1 MIAGAVLAVFSFIAV
16 FVVGGALSGS
26 RLSGNTTKIVVAAQD
41 IPLRSV
47 ISADQITTIS
57 FAQADVPPGA
67 FTAVGGLLHMT
78 AELNI
83 TKGQAITDN
92 MVARSPD
99 QIAGPS
105 PAYLPI
111 PSGFVAMTI
120 PTGEQQGVAG
130 YIQAGDYITV
140 QATASTSLFGANP
153 GKSVT
158 KTVFTNLHV
167 IRVGPDSGG
176 GVGTSSSGPVP
187 TQAQGGLS
195 SSLTVVM
202 TECEAEY
209 LNWLAQ
215 NTSLKYVLESYKDYA
230 PQPTGP
236 DASCPRITSAHGA
249 GPGDVNSRFSF
260 TSVS

>member
-1 MIAGAVLAVFSFIAV
+1 MIAGAVLAVFSFLAV

-47 ISADQITTIS
+47 IGADQLTTVT

-83 TKGQAITDN
+83 AKGQPITDN
-92 MVARSPD
+92 MVAKSPD

-140 QATASTSLFGANP
+140 QATANTNLFGANP

-158 KTVFTNLHV
+158 KTVFTNTHV
-167 IRVGPDSGG
+167 IRVGPQTGG
-176 GVGTSSSGPVP
+176 TVGTGTSGSSGS
-187 TQAQGGLS
+187 QAQGGLS

-202 TECEAEY
+202 TECDAEY

-215 NTSLKYVLESYKDYA
+215 NTTLKYVLESYKDYA
-230 PQPTGP
+230 PAATGP
-236 DASCPRITSAHGA
+236 DASCPRITAAHGA
-249 GPGDVNSRFSF
+249 GPGDVNSRFGF
-260 TSVS
+260 TAVS